1 METLNVPKKPVLAH
15 DERHLT
21 MIKRIVLVIVFL
33 IVLTGIL
40 AGIKS
45 LQIRRM
51 IATGEKAEPPPETV
65 TTAVAHSESWGSQLT
80 AVGSLVAVQGVTV
93 SAEVNGKV
101 AHLAFESGG
110 MVQAGAVLLKQ
121 DTDSETAQLRGAEAS
136 WALAKLNFERYANLL
151 SLNLISR
158 LDYDNAEAQFKQT
171 VSQGDYLRAIIGK
184 KNIRAPFSGRLG
196 IRLVNLGQMLRE
208 GDPIVSLQSLDPVY
222 VNFLLPQQQLGQ
234 IQTGLAVRVT
244 SDAIAGQVIEGKI
257 TAVNAVVDAATRN
270 IQVQGTVANPKQLLF
285 PGMFVNVAIVLPA
298 RENVLVIP
306 TTAVLYA
313 AYSDSAF
320 IVEEKKSEKDGR
332 PVKIV
337 RQQFIKL
344 GEKRGDFVSVV
355 FGLKE
360 GDTIVSTGVFKLR
373 NGQTV
378 TVDNALSPDFKLS
391 PQPDNN

>member
-1 METLNVPKKPVLAH
+1 MFKKPVLAH
-15 DERHLT
+15 DKRHLT

-40 AGIKS
+40 TGIKS

-101 AHLAFESGG
+101 AHLAFESGS

-270 IQVQGTVANPKQLLF
+270 IQVQGTVANPKKLLF

-306 TTAVLYA
+306 TPAVLYA

-320 IVEEKKSEKDGR
+320 IVEENKSEKDGR